1 MDKITP
7 HMYLENIFAIPH
19 DELKENGIRGM
30 IFDLDNTITEWH
42 SSLISR
48 EAKQFLAD
56 LQAAEVKFCLLSN
69 NRGKRVREMAEA
81 LGMDYVTNARKPFKK
96 GYLDACE
103 IMGLKPAEAAMVGD
117 QLFTDI
123 YGGRKAGVYT
133 ILVKPIGKRE
143 MWGTKN
149 ISRRLERLVWRR
161 VMGNIQAGLNRVEIR
176 QDKK

>member
-1 MDKITP
+1 
-7 HMYLENIFAIPH
+7 MYLENIFAIPH
-19 DELKENGIRGM
+19 DELKASGIRGM

-48 EAKQFLAD
+48 ESKQFLAD
-56 LQAAEVKFCLLSN
+56 LQAADVKFCLLSN
-69 NRGKRVREMAEA
+69 NRSKRVREMAEA
-81 LGMDYVTNARKPFKK
+81 LGMDYVKNARKPLKQ
-96 GYLDACE
+96 GYFAACE

-133 ILVKPIGKRE
+133 ILVKPIGKKE

-149 ISRRLERLVWRR
+149 ISRRFERLVWKR
-161 VMGNIQAGLNRVEIR
+161 VMGNIDNGLNRAEM
-176 QDKK
+176 KK